1 MGAKQHMKMSR
12 KKLLVTLVL
21 LSALMAVVGSQAEAR
36 PGMGW
41 SSNPPAT
48 TLASSPTSTP
58 DSGEPDVGQG
68 KGKWRPA
75 AGTQPGFTYRSF
87 PGTTGIMWIRWA
99 GAMWA
104 ARYLGLRF

>member
-1 MGAKQHMKMSR
+1 MSKSR
-12 KKLLVTLVL
+12 KKLLITLVL

-36 PGMGW
+36 LGVGTG
-41 SSNPPAT
+41 SSAPVT
-48 TLASSPTSTP
+48 TLSSTWTSTP
-58 DSGEPDVGQG
+58 DSGEPDSGQG
-68 KGKWRPA
+68 KNKWRPT
-75 AGTQPGFTYRSF
+75 AGTQPGFVYRSF